1 MRRVLVIDDEERIV
15 GSVARALEAQDFE
28 VDGASDGLRGLS
40 LAREGGYGVVV
51 LDLRLP
57 GLDGFSVL
65 RETRGRRPQQQV
77 IVLSARSD
85 VETRARCLNLGAVD
99 FVPKPFALDDLVA
112 RVDSRFRTTAPEGER
127 CLARGQLF
135 LDLRRREADSG
146 DGPVSLSPREAL
158 LLEHLMRHDGE
169 VCTRGELLD
178 DVWGYTFDPGTNVV
192 DVCVRRLR
200 CKLGHDLIET
210 VRNVGYCLQAP

>member
-15 GSVARALEAQDFE
+15 GSVARALKAVDFE
-28 VDGASDGLRGLS
+28 VDGASDGVHGLS
-40 LAREGGYGVVV
+40 LAREGSYGVVV

-65 RETRGRRPQQQV
+65 RETRERRPQQQV

-146 DGPVSLSPREAL
+146 SGPVGLSPRETL
-158 LLEHLMRHDGE
+158 LLEHLMRHEGE
-169 VCTRGELLD
+169 VCTRVELLD

-210 VRNVGYCLQAP
+210 VRHVGYCLQAP